1 MALFRPIQPR
11 RLSIVSSIVVA
22 AVMLTAGQS
31 FGRFPMDDP
40 QEGAAEGV
48 YCLRPPYVFTH
59 DVGRV
64 TLQVTNMGFFGN
76 PYIEAL
82 SLGYQG
88 GEYLYVAGL
97 WIGALDEDNVPQ
109 VSTAAYD
116 TEFRPQ
122 LSPIDLIYR
131 SYEGISGGKRYGPG
145 GSNGDDDGD
154 GTRDEDFQ
162 DGYDN
167 DGDNDVDE
175 DFEALGQQ
183 MLSCVY
189 RDDSQ
194 QAKDRYNEHVPWG
207 LRVEQ
212 KSFGWAVSGSNEFI
226 GIDYKIHHDGSKV
239 MRNVYVGF
247 FVDPDAGPK
256 GQTDPGYW
264 EDDLVGYCDTL
275 VRIYDATKPE
285 GCKIDTIRIQ
295 IAYVW
300 DAPDD
305 GQTAKGG
312 DVSGYSGVM
321 FLGHKT
327 DSKGITAPESV
338 KVATVRWFSSTAPYP
353 EGDPKTDIERYDL
366 MSSHRIPN
374 RNTTTPRDYRFVLCA
389 GPFPRVEP
397 GEVLPF
403 QVAFVCGD
411 GFDGMMRNAIA
422 AQRIYNGLY
431 YDIAIDQKYDD
442 THLQWGYF
450 GKETLETCPE
460 PGCYKCLDD
469 DCDSTSACVI
479 IKEGGELA
487 VDKDCNECT
496 GIEGKESLVHWV
508 GSTAPPPPGWNNDP
522 ELEPAVKATLISP
535 SGDRKVTLQWDNGS
549 EVLPDPLSGEFRFEG
564 YRIWKAAN
572 WQRPVGETGPAADLW
587 MLLGDFCLHPVDSLG
602 ANSPKYLLNTKSW
615 GGDTTYVICD
625 TSMTPIDTSDFQ
637 VPIPDTNPPQYESV
651 TVYLYSIGRYSFTDE
666 NVING
671 MVYFYSITPYSKW
684 YDTRAAAW
692 VEIQTQ
698 PASSE
703 DIAII
708 PRANAQDKLGN
719 ITVVPNPYLG
729 SASWD
734 LTPSD
739 TDPTGTKIGFFGLPK
754 ARSTLRIFSLSGD
767 LVREIEHD
775 GTGGDG
781 TAWWNLVTRNG
792 QDVVSGVYLFSVES
806 DKGTYVGKFVII
818 R

>member
-1 MALFRPIQPR
+1 MWILRRIQPR
-11 RLSIVSSIVVA
+11 KLSIAGSVVVA
-22 AVMLTAGQS
+22 ALLLTAGQALAL
-31 FGRFPMDDP
+31 FPMDDP
-40 QEGAAEGV
+40 AEDVVDGI

-59 DVGRV
+59 DVGKV
-64 TLQVTNMGFFGN
+64 TLQVPNMGFFGN
-76 PYIEAL
+76 PYIEAQ
-82 SLGYQG
+82 SLGWQG

-97 WIGALDEDNVPQ
+97 WIGALDEDNIPR
-109 VSTAAYD
+109 VSTAAYE
-116 TEFRPQ
+116 TEFRPA
-122 LSPIDLIYR
+122 LSPVDLIYR
-131 SYEGISGGKRYGPG
+131 SFEGISGGRRFGPG
-145 GSNGDDDGD
+145 GSDGDDDGD
-154 GTRDEDFQ
+154 GLRDEDFH

-167 DGDNDVDE
+167 DGDNDTDE
-175 DFEALGQQ
+175 DYEALGQQ
-183 MLSCVY
+183 MFSCTY

-194 QAKDRYNEHVPWG
+194 QARDRYNEHVPWG
-207 LRVEQ
+207 LRIDQ
-212 KSFGWAVSGSNEFI
+212 RSFGWAVSGSNEFI
-226 GIDYKIHHDGSKV
+226 GVDYKIHHDGSKV

-256 GQTDPGYW
+256 AQTDPGYW
-264 EDDLVGYCDTL
+264 EDDLVGYTDTL
-275 VRIYDATKPE
+275 VQIYDATKPE
-285 GCKIDTIRIQ
+285 GCQIDTIRIQ

-300 DAPDD
+300 DAKDD

-312 DVSGYSGVM
+312 DVDGYAGVM

-327 DSKGITAPESV
+327 DKTGVTAPESV

-366 MSSHRIPN
+366 MASHRIPN
-374 RNTTTPRDYRFVLCA
+374 RNTTTPRDYRFLLCA

-403 QVAFVCGD
+403 QTAFVVGD
-411 GFDGMMRNAIA
+411 GFEGMMRNAIA
-422 AQRIYNGLY
+422 AQRIYNGQY
-431 YDIAIDQKYDD
+431 FNIVTDTKYDD
-442 THLQWGYF
+442 LGWGWN
-450 GKETLETCPE
+450 GKETLEKCPD
-460 PGCYKCLDD
+460 PGCYKCLDN
-469 DCDSTSACVI
+469 DCDSLTACVI

-487 VDKDCNECT
+487 VDADCNKCT
-496 GIEGKESLVHWV
+496 GVQGAESLVRWV

-522 ELEPAVKATLISP
+522 ELEPAVKARVTAP
-535 SGDRKVTLQWDNGS
+535 AGDRKVTLQWDNGS
-549 EVLPDPLSGEFRFEG
+549 EVLPDPLTGLFRFEG

-572 WQRPVGETGPAADLW
+572 WQRPVGETGPATDLW

-602 ANSPKYLLNTKSW
+602 ANSPKYLLNTQQW

-625 TSMTPIDTSDFQ
+625 TSMTPVDTSDFA
-637 VPIPDTNPPQYESV
+637 VPIAGTSPQQFDTV
-651 TVYLYSIGRYSFTDE
+651 TVYLYPIGRYNFQDQ

-671 MVYFYSITPYSKW
+671 MVYFYSVTPYSKW
-684 YDTRAAAW
+684 WDEKAETW

-708 PRANAQDKLGN
+708 PRADAQDKLGN

-739 TDPTGTKIGFFGLPK
+739 VDPTGTKLGFFGLPK
-754 ARSTLRIFSLSGD
+754 AKSTLRIFSLSGD
-767 LVREIEHD
+767 LIRELEHD

-781 TAWWNLVTRNG
+781 TVWWNLVTRNG